1 MGEKVK
7 GALMITDSA
16 DWMDVRRRTV
26 EGNNF
31 RLLMT
36 DDE

>member
-16 DWMDVRRRTV
+16 DWMEVRKRTV
-26 EGNNF
+26 EGNAND
-31 RLLMT
+31 R
-36 DDE
+36 